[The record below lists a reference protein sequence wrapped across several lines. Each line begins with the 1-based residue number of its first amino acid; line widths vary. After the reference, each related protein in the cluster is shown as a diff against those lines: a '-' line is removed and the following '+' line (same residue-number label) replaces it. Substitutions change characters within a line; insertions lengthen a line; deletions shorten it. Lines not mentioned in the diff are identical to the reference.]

1 MKLWGVGFSFAL
13 SNVLICGLVVAMCF
27 SEKSSSTIMK
37 IVKNKFIEYKNC
49 FVGRKLFTS
58 RMKTFDTAKESL
70 DPILS
75 LK

>member
-1 MKLWGVGFSFAL
+1 MGSRLSFAV
-13 SNVLICGLVVAMCF
+13 SNVLICGLGVSMCF
-27 SEKSSSTIMK
+27 SEKSLFTIIK
-37 IVKNKFIEYKNC
+37 IVKNKFIEYKKLLCGQKC
-49 FVGRKLFTS
+49 FRS

>member
-1 MKLWGVGFSFAL
+1 MGFRLSFAV
-13 SNVLICGLVVAMCF
+13 SNVFIWGLIVSVCF
-27 SEKSSSTIMK
+27 FEKSLFIIIK
-37 IVKNKFIEYKNC
+37 IIKNKLIEYKS
-49 FVGRKLFTS
+49 FAGKKLFTS

>member
-1 MKLWGVGFSFAL
+1 MGCRLSFAL
-13 SNVLICGLVVAMCF
+13 SNVLICGLVVAVCF

-58 RMKTFDTAKESL
+58 RMRTFDTAKESL
-70 DPILS
+70 HIIVS